1 MSEVFKLDDVELMWP
16 FLYERN
22 KLSGKYQVDIVNLN
36 GDQVEAI
43 EKTGVKVRQDA
54 NKPEK
59 GFFITCKSK
68 NYEIT
73 PYDKNGD
80 VIPSSIKVGNGS
92 KASLMVKPY
101 SWKSPTGQSGM
112 SLSIAKLVVTDLN
125 KYEAPENDAISED
138 EETL

>member
-1 MSEVFKLDDVELMWP
+1 MSEVFKLDNVELMWP

-22 KLSGKYQVDIVNLN
+22 KLSGKYQVDIVNLDD
-36 GDQVEAI
+36 DQIEAI
-43 EKTGVKVRQDA
+43 EKTGVTVRSDA

-73 PYDKNGD
+73 PHDKNGD

-92 KASLMVKPY
+92 KANIMVKPY

-112 SLSIAKLVVTDLN
+112 SLSIAKLVITDLN
-125 KYEAPENDAISED
+125 KYEAPEVTEMAED

>member
-1 MSEVFKLDDVELMWP
+1 MSEVFKLENVELMWP

-22 KLSGKYQVDIVNLN
+22 KLSNKFQVDVVNLTS
-36 GDQVEAI
+36 DQVEAI

-59 GFFITCKSK
+59 GFFITCKSS

-92 KASLMVKPY
+92 KASIMAKPY

-112 SLSIAKLVVTDLN
+112 SLGIAKLVVTELN
-125 KYEAPENDAISED
+125 AYEPEPMTEEED
-138 EETL
+138 TL

>member
-1 MSEVFKLDDVELMWP
+1 MSEVFKLESVELMWQ

-22 KLSGKYQVDIVNLN
+22 KLSNKFQVDLVNLS

-43 EKTGVKVRQDA
+43 EKTGVSVRQDA

-59 GFFITCKSK
+59 GFFVTCKST

-73 PYDKNGD
+73 PYDSNGE
-80 VIPSSIKVGNGS
+80 VIGRDIKVGNGS
-92 KASLMVKPY
+92 KANIMVKPY

-112 SLSIAKLVVTDLN
+112 SLGIAKLVVTDLN
-125 KYEAPENDAISED
+125 AYVPEEVVEED
-138 EETL
+138 DTL

>member
-1 MSEVFKLDDVELMWP
+1 MSEVFKLESVELMWP

-22 KLSGKYQVDIVNLN
+22 KLSNKFQVDLVNLS

-43 EKTGVKVRQDA
+43 EKTGVSVRQDA

-59 GFFITCKSK
+59 GFFVTCKST

-73 PYDKNGD
+73 PYDSKGE
-80 VIPSSIKVGNGS
+80 VIGRDIKVGNGS
-92 KASLMVKPY
+92 KANIMVKPY

-112 SLSIAKLVVTDLN
+112 SLGIAKLVVTDLN
-125 KYEAPENDAISED
+125 AYVPEEVVEED
-138 EETL
+138 DTL